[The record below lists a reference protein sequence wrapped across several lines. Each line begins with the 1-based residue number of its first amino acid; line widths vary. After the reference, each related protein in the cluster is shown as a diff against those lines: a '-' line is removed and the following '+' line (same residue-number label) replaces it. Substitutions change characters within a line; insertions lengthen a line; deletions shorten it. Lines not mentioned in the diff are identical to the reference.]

1 MDNDPSPIARRP
13 LTVSAG
19 LSPVGVALRRF
30 RRSSGLS
37 QEAVAETLGVHQ
49 SMVSKWETGREGP
62 SFGNERAILRLVGEK
77 PVSQQIDGLVDAV
90 LAMKLSAGV
99 FDRDGQ
105 PVAESAM
112 RFAWTAGAALAD
124 LLTAPD
130 NANLARYGGLPG
142 VLAHPDLTFS
152 YHRRRT
158 YTGEHTLCTVQNIT
172 LGSVALTMVMVYPLQ
187 TTAVD
192 VCGTCQGYGTASAER
207 PTKVCGCCG
216 GYGYFPPAGSLG
228 GQP

>member
-1 MDNDPSPIARRP
+1 MDNDPSSITRRALMP
-13 LTVSAG
+13 SAG
-19 LSPVGVALRRF
+19 LSPVGLALRRF
-30 RRSSGLS
+30 RRTNGLS

-62 SFGNERAILRLVGEK
+62 SFGNERAIWRLVGEK

-99 FDRDGQ
+99 FDRDGH
-105 PVAESAM
+105 PIAESAM
-112 RFAWTAGAALAD
+112 RFAWTAGAPLAE

-130 NANLARYGGLPG
+130 KVNLARYGGLNG

-152 YHRRRT
+152 YHRRRVH
-158 YTGEHTLCTVQNIT
+158 TGEHTLCTVQNIT

-187 TTAVD
+187 ATAVD
-192 VCGTCQGYGTASAER
+192 ICGSCQGYGTLSADR
-207 PTKVCGCCG
+207 PTDVCGCCG
-216 GYGYFPPAGSLG
+216 GYGYFVPDG
-228 GQP
+228 GVGGRP